1 MIDVTEAN
9 AALQEY
15 FAPWVKALRPEVT
28 GIGPEGAVLEIPVTD
43 ELARFGGIVSGQA
56 LAALAD
62 TAMVFACAGALG
74 RFAPVATTNL
84 DTQFLRPGTGETIRC
99 EAHVVRAGK
108 ALIFC
113 AATLTALPSGK
124 ACATAQATFY
134 LADQGTE

>member
-1 MIDVTEAN
+1 MLTLDEAN
-9 AALQEY
+9 AALEEY
-15 FAPWVKALRPEVT
+15 FAPWVKALQPSVT
-28 GIGPEGAVLEIPVTD
+28 AMDAEGATLEIPITD
-43 ELARFGGIVSGQA
+43 DLARFGGIISGQA

-62 TAMVFACAGALG
+62 TSMVFACAAVLG

-99 EAHVVRAGK
+99 DARVVRAGK

-124 ACATAQATFY
+124 PCATAQATFY
-134 LADQGTE
+134 LAG